1 MTRPPYD
8 GGMPTPDLRIE
19 QGLVLADPRGVRVVA
34 RSDRFDDPE
43 AERLAVLFGG
53 RPAGVACPLAH
64 FARPFG
70 RKHVA
75 VVQVS
80 DRAGPGLAFRFLV
93 LARDLYRHL
102 GDPFAVADRF
112 PPDWSAVGAIPP
124 LEWPPEPL
132 PPRTAGQLQ
141 ALLKG
146 CDPAT
151 DEMALLLGSAQV
163 LVDGGRVILRRSD
176 PDERFLRSLWQ
187 LLPDR
192 TRAKLWPAS
201 LAFAGDLLFD
211 AVAMPELPPD
221 PDGLRHTEDGLKG
234 YPSGRY
240 ELALQAAVEAGDQ
253 RELDRLFARR
263 TADDTLRLGLLLIL
277 GAVVVTLVLKL
288 VG

>member
-1 MTRPPYD
+1 M
-8 GGMPTPDLRIE
+8 TPDLRIE
-19 QGLVLADPRGVRVVA
+19 QGLVVADPRGVRVAA

-43 AERLAVLFGG
+43 AERLAVLYGTP
-53 RPAGVACPLAH
+53 PAGVACPVAH
-64 FARPFG
+64 FACPFG
-70 RKHVA
+70 RKQVA

-80 DRAGPGLAFRFLV
+80 DRGGPGLAFRFLI

-112 PPDWSAVGAIPP
+112 PPDWSAVGPLSP

-132 PPRTAGQLQ
+132 PPRTVGQLQ

-151 DEMALLLGSAQV
+151 DEMALLLGSVQV
-163 LVDGGRVILRRSD
+163 LVDGGRVVVRRGA

-192 TRAKLWPAS
+192 TRAGLWPAS
-201 LAFAGDLLFD
+201 FAPAADLRFD
-211 AVAMPELPPD
+211 AAAVPELPPD
-221 PDGLRHTEDGLKG
+221 PAGLRHTEDGLKG

-253 RELDRLFARR
+253 RDLDRLLARR
-263 TADDTLRLGLLLIL
+263 TADDTLRLGLVLIL